1 MGWSRCKDVR
11 LPHPKKISEGSFRGK
26 RSIGRPRSWCEDN
39 VQKDSERERERERDA
54 LDFSLILRAGDVPRE
69 LLPSVVIRLISAFL
83 SSSHLKRYRTVFL
96 VIIIDVKN
104 MQQPYHNASTVRLP
118 AAGCN

>member
-1 MGWSRCKDVR
+1 MEKGQLEDHVAGVRTTSRR
-11 LPHPKKISEGSFRGK
+11 I
-26 RSIGRPRSWCEDN
+26 
-39 VQKDSERERERERDA
+39 QRERERDA
-54 LDFSLILRAGDVPRE
+54 LDFSLILRAGDVPRK